1 MKFEYNCCPFV
12 VMLTFNE
19 IPVAIQEMQKKL
31 EKIELLLTEKTPNSS
46 GETDQFF
53 SIKEAAN
60 FLNLSVPTLYGY
72 VSRSAIPVSKRG
84 KRLYFSKLEL
94 LQWIK
99 DGRKKTAAEIES
111 EAQNYVKSKRGRNG

>member
-1 MKFEYNCCPFV
+1 
-12 VMLTFNE
+12 MLKVTFDTLPE
-19 IPVAIQEMQKKL
+19 AVTQLYDKLTAIERILVEQNPPQHAETEQ
-31 EKIELLLTEKTPNSS
+31 LLTIQQA
-46 GETDQFF
+46 GE
-53 SIKEAAN
+53 

-99 DGRKKTAAEIES
+99 DGRKKTAAEIKNEAES
-111 EAQNYVKSKRGRNG
+111 YLKSKRGRNG